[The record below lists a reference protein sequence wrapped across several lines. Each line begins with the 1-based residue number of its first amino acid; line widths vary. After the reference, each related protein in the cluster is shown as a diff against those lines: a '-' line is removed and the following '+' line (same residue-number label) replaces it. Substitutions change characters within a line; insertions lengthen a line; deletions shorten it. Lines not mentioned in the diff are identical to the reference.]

1 MSDDET
7 APVFGPRPELPPRP
21 PVPDDRIHGDTLH
34 ANVERPWPG
43 SQDPAAAPVPETLG
57 PPARRPAGRHAVADI
72 AALPFLGGAAQPTSF
87 GRARRRCRG

>member
-43 SQDPAAAPVPETLG
+43 
-57 PPARRPAGRHAVADI
+57 
-72 AALPFLGGAAQPTSF
+72 
-87 GRARRRCRG
+87 